1 MTTAIDLSSY
11 DDRILDPQWYT
22 TREDLDILPHFAADD
37 PVHWTHG
44 KTYGKDFWFITGYD
58 KVREYLLDHEH
69 FSSRWDGRIPKTPKR
84 YTPEERYAMGFD
96 VSMARND
103 PPIHDLYR
111 KPMNKHFSVPAV
123 KRMKGDIDRIVDEL
137 LDDVAERGTCDLAT
151 DIAAELPARVILS
164 LLGVPEEDW
173 ARLQQSAWR
182 WLSPGDPALTIDGDL
197 YLTSRTGHTELLD
210 YCEALAIQRREN
222 PQDDFASVLT
232 QVQIDGDP
240 LTVHELRSY
249 FTIMIGGGLDTT
261 RNTTAVGM
269 HAFLTHPEQAQLLR
283 ENPDLAMTAVEEV
296 MRWATPS
303 RTRFRVASRDFEFH
317 GRDIRAGDWV
327 IASLT
332 SANRDASIFANPEK
346 FDIRRNPNPHLGFGE
361 GIHQCL
367 GRNLVRLEL
376 AAIFQKTV
384 ERFPDMQP
392 VGEPEWLPDYS
403 SVGFLTMPVTY
414 TPSSRLSLAV

>member
-1 MTTAIDLSSY
+1 MSELADY
-11 DDRILDPQWYT
+11 DDKILDPDWYK
-22 TREDLDILPHFAADD
+22 TREDLKVLKRFSAED
-37 PVHWTHG
+37 PVHWTHAP
-44 KTYGKDFWFITGYD
+44 TYGHDFWFITGYEN
-58 KVREYLLDHEH
+58 VRDYLLDHEN

-84 YTPEERYAMGFD
+84 YTPEQRYEMGFD

-111 KPMNKHFSVPAV
+111 KPVNKHFSVPAV
-123 KRMKGDIDRIVDEL
+123 RKMKGDIDRIVDEL
-137 LDDVAERGTCDLAT
+137 LNDVAERGECDLAA
-151 DIAAELPARVILS
+151 DIAAELPARVILR

-173 ARLQQSAWR
+173 DHLQQSAWR
-182 WLSPGDPALTIDGDL
+182 WLSPGDPSLTIDGDL
-197 YLTSRTGHTELLD
+197 YLTSRTGHNELLD
-210 YCEALAIQRREN
+210 YCERLAMDRREN
-222 PQDDFASVLT
+222 PRDDFASVLT
-232 QVQIDGDP
+232 QVRVDDDP

-269 HAFLTHPEQAQLLR
+269 HAFLTNPDQAQLLR
-283 ENPDLAMTAVEEV
+283 DDPSLAFSAVEEV
-296 MRWATPS
+296 MRWVTPS
-303 RTRFRVASRDFEFH
+303 RTRFRVAARDFEFR

-327 IASLT
+327 IASAT
-332 SANRDASIFANPEK
+332 SANRDERVFTDPDR

-376 AAIFQKTV
+376 AAIFPKVV
-384 ERFPDMQP
+384 ERFPDMEP

-403 SVGFLTMPVTY
+403 SVGFLKMPVRY
-414 TPSSRLSLAV
+414 SPALVPVGAR